1 MKKILVVLSIALISL
16 AIGCLSEA
24 TEPPDP
30 YVGRSI
36 RNISTLVN
44 SLAKTLD
51 WCPENDL
58 IAFERFGADGYVDTH
73 VLNPENGQIR
83 ALTDG
88 NPLCPQKNNGNSAWH
103 PSGRYIV
110 FTAEKPSNPL
120 ALRREAIPGSG
131 YNCDLWLA
139 SADATAF
146 YPLTDYP
153 LYSRAVIHPHFSH
166 DGNKLFWAER
176 LGKSS
181 GSGWGEWAL
190 KIADFATGANGPNLS
205 NVQTYQPG
213 QYHYFYESHC
223 FNADDSRILY
233 SANADGQS
241 DSGFDIY
248 EMNLITGETTNL
260 THTPNDW
267 DEHAHYSPDGKHIAW
282 MSATGLGIN
291 MTSIGDYA
299 WEEQLI
305 TELWLMNSNGTD
317 KQRLTHFNDDGY
329 AESLGGKRA
338 IVSDMTWSPDSR
350 KLAVL
355 VALPDS
361 PEKSSVFLVELR

>member
-1 MKKILVVLSIALISL
+1 M
-16 AIGCLSEA
+16 
-24 TEPPDP
+24 
-30 YVGRSI
+30 
-36 RNISTLVN
+36 
-44 SLAKTLD
+44 
-51 WCPENDL
+51 
-58 IAFERFGADGYVDTH
+58 
-73 VLNPENGQIR
+73 LNPQNSQKR
-83 ALTDG
+83 TLTDG
-88 NPLCPQKNNGNSAWH
+88 NPLCPQKSNGNAAWH
-103 PSGRYIV
+103 PSGEYIV
-110 FTAEKPSNPL
+110 FTAEKSSNPVT
-120 ALRREAIPGSG
+120 LRREAVPGSG

-139 SADATAF
+139 SADGITF

-166 DGNKLFWAER
+166 DGNRLFWAER

-181 GSGWGEWAL
+181 DSGSEWGEWAL
-190 KIADFATGANGPNLS
+190 KIADFAVGANGPNLS
-205 NVQTYQPG
+205 NVQIYQPG
-213 QYHYFYESHC
+213 QHHYFYESHC
-223 FNADDSRILY
+223 FSADDSRILF

-267 DEHAHYSPDGKHIAW
+267 DEHAHYSPDGKYIAW

-291 MTSIGDYA
+291 IPSVGDYA

-305 TELWLMNSNGTD
+305 TELWLMNNDGTD
-317 KQRLTHFNDDGY
+317 KQRLTHFDDDGY
-329 AESLGGKRA
+329 AESLRGKRA
-338 IVSDMTWSPDSR
+338 IVSDMTWSPDSK

-361 PEKSSVFLVELR
+361 LEKSCIFLIELR